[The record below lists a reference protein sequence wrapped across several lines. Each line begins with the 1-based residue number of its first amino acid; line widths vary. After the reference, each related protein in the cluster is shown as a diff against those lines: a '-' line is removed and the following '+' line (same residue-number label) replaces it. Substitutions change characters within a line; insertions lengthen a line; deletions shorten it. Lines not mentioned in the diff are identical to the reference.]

1 MPFNSSSIW
10 YETSSAPMVVS
21 SGSSSLSS
29 EGNTYSDTLSTFDL
43 VTPSSTAFPGY
54 STSTPFTSSSSSGSS
69 TSLSAL
75 DQSLT
80 TLDLKTSTSAS
91 LTYTSSIEGSS
102 QDSSLS
108 NFITAASSSIK
119 FTSSPSSSTPIGS
132 ETSYSQVSTP
142 LIAPYY
148 SSSFSNS
155 TLITSHHTSSPS
167 SQRSWSSSTSTAVL
181 FSSSSSE
188 QYSSSSSSDSGFSVS
203 QNAQSVYYIYTQMY
217 QITGSTTT
225 FNTGILST
233 VELAKSASTSFSVPQ
248 TTSTKDIQF
257 YQNWLNGNLGDS
269 GAQSPNATKNK
280 IIGGVVGGVG
290 GLIICSLI
298 IWLMFS
304 RRRKNKDEQVNT
316 SFSSE
321 IGRRAG
327 YPLPSPS
334 PDANEEKIIT
344 QDNGTG
350 AIFSKIKNKAKAFP
364 QMSRN
369 VEDSREDNHDDNP
382 FQNEFNFE
390 ARIPPP
396 VPPPRKATMQY
407 PIPGGEAT
415 SQTDGRYSYVSSM
428 SDSSYVSSAGDHS
441 TMSSTS
447 IRLGSEYNN
456 NNNVPGSSQ
465 GFLRE
470 VI

>member
-1 MPFNSSSIW
+1 M
-10 YETSSAPMVVS
+10 AL
-21 SGSSSLSS
+21 SGSSSWSS
-29 EGNTYSDTLSTFDL
+29 ESDTYSDTWSTFDL
-43 VTPSSTAFPGY
+43 VTPSSTALSGY
-54 STSTPFTSSSSSGSS
+54 STSTTLTSSSSAGSS

-75 DQSLT
+75 DQTST
-80 TLDLKTSTSAS
+80 TLDLKTSAS
-91 LTYTSSIEGSS
+91 PSLMYTSSTEGSS
-102 QDSSLS
+102 QDISLS
-108 NFITAASSSIK
+108 NSITAISSSIVSSSSPSSSS
-119 FTSSPSSSTPIGS
+119 SSPSSSTLVNSGTSFS
-132 ETSYSQVSTP
+132 EVSTT
-142 LIAPYY
+142 LVAPYY

-167 SQRSWSSSTSTAVL
+167 SQRSWSSSNVPSTTSTAISH
-181 FSSSSSE
+181 SSSTSE
-188 QYSSSSSSDSGFSVS
+188 QYLSASSADSGFSVS
-203 QNAQSVYYIYTQMY
+203 QDAQSVYYIYTQMY
-217 QITGSTTT
+217 EITGSTTT

-248 TTSTKDIQF
+248 STSTKDIQF
-257 YQNWLNGNLGDS
+257 YQNWLDGSLGNS
-269 GAQSPNATKNK
+269 GAQSQNATKNK

-290 GLIICSLI
+290 GLIICSLVV
-298 IWLMFS
+298 WLMFS
-304 RRRKNKDEQVNT
+304 RRRKNKDKEVNT

-321 IGRRAG
+321 IGRRVG

-334 PDANEEKIIT
+334 LDANEEKIIT
-344 QDNGTG
+344 PDNSTG
-350 AIFSKIKNKAKAFP
+350 AIFSRIKNKAKAFP
-364 QMSRN
+364 QISRN
-369 VEDSREDNHDDNP
+369 VNDTGEDNNNDDNP

-390 ARIPPP
+390 ARLPPPP
-396 VPPPRKATMQY
+396 VPPPRKTTMQY

-428 SDSSYVSSAGDHS
+428 SDSSFASSAGDYS

-447 IRLGSEYNN
+447 IRLDSEYNN